1 MVRPKP
7 YSTLH
12 MKRSASKWLGIPL
25 LATGALMTLSV
36 QAQVDIRTP
45 GSSVRIGAGGVE
57 INSGASSEQQPAPKT
72 NAQTANGKSGGS
84 TKAAAKAGGRNTCTQ
99 GLQVVTLGGVGDQ
112 VLGRVACDKVVLR
125 LTGVGDMSVKDLSAK
140 ELTIETSGTGT
151 LTVAQGTT
159 QSLKITHKGTVDVL
173 TQGVSTDTA
182 HVSLEGTGNVELGA
196 VKDSLEA
203 SLSGVGDISYKGS
216 PQLAQSVTGTGDI
229 KPVN

>member
-1 MVRPKP
+1 
-7 YSTLH
+7 
-12 MKRSASKWLGIPL
+12 MKRSASKWLGIL
-25 LATGALMTLSV
+25 LLTVGALLTLSV

-57 INSGASSEQQPAPKT
+57 INSGASAEPQSTPK
-72 NAQTANGKSGGS
+72 ASSQTANNKPAGS
-84 TKAAAKAGGRNTCTQ
+84 PKAAAKAGGRNTCAQ

-125 LTGVGDMSVKDLSAK
+125 LTGVGDLTVKDLSAK

-159 QSLKITHKGTVDVL
+159 QSLKVTHKGTVDVVA
-173 TQGVSTDTA
+173 QGVSTDTA
-182 HVSLEGTGNVELGA
+182 SVSLEGTGDVELGA
-196 VKDSLEA
+196 VKNSLEA